1 MISKTEKYQSRI
13 NQPKVLKDR
22 EDYLQITIN
31 VMGKIF
37 SKILVMYK
45 LQCNCCHFS
54 EIESVSQTTN

>member
-1 MISKTEKYQSRI
+1 M
-13 NQPKVLKDR
+13 KDK

-31 VMGKIF
+31 VMKKFF

>member
-1 MISKTEKYQSRI
+1 M
-13 NQPKVLKDR
+13 KDM
-22 EDYLQITIN
+22 EDYLQIATN

-54 EIESVSQTTN
+54 VIEFVSQTTN

>member
-1 MISKTEKYQSRI
+1 M
-13 NQPKVLKDR
+13 KDR

-54 EIESVSQTTN
+54 EVESVSQTTN